1 LGGFLLSN
9 QLVEIHHLL
18 GGRYKITDV
27 LSNGSMGAVY
37 VAEDTKLLNKRW
49 VIKEMTA
56 PPWMKDGIASEAETL
71 IGLRHLNLPNIVDYL
86 PSDHNQNGYLVMDYV
101 EGETLLDRFIRSGNR
116 LPLELIIS
124 YAIQICEVLHYLHQQ
139 PDPIIHRDLK
149 PANLMI
155 DEHERIIL
163 IDFGTARRYKEGLT
177 NDTVQ
182 IGTIGFAAPE
192 QFDHTQTDCRTDLYS
207 LGAILYYLLSDGQYY
222 YLMGIPLAEKTK
234 LHQLPIHLLA
244 IIEKLLS
251 HHPEDRYASAIEVQ
265 LELQRVKHS
274 MMNDQFKQIH
284 NNKSLKNSDK
294 KLIVLISLYPGAGST
309 FTSIGLAGQLRRYQ
323 IDHALVEHPVNE
335 PELFQRCNGYLE
347 APDKYIFPI
356 EQISHSHKLQKDQA
370 WCLGSTTWYP
380 LNPISIVQEWNTEK
394 QLRLL
399 FEIPESIILVDLS
412 HHWDDVMVQDMI
424 RQADEVLVVA
434 GPNRTRLESP
444 RIVERIELIKG
455 WFDYGKKVSMIANH
469 WTSFSYGAYWLDM
482 LKPLNIYRLPEF
494 DLFQLLNYEWKGG
507 ANAWETYLYK
517 EEYNTMY
524 DQILKSILPELDWKL
539 YEVKQLS
546 QKKFFNNL
554 YKRLL
559 NR

>member
-1 LGGFLLSN
+1 MSSQFIEVN
-9 QLVEIHHLL
+9 HLL

-56 PPWMKDGIASEAETL
+56 TPWMRNGIDSEAETL
-71 IGLRHLNLPNIVDYL
+71 IGLRHPNLPNIVDYL
-86 PSDHNQNGYLVMDYV
+86 PSDHSQSGYLVMDYV
-101 EGETLLDRFIRSGNR
+101 EGETLLDRFIRCGNR
-116 LPLELIIS
+116 LPLEWIIS
-124 YAIQICEVLHYLHQQ
+124 YAIQLCEVLHYLHQQ

-163 IDFGTARRYKEGLT
+163 IDFGTARRYKEGMT

-192 QFDHTQTDCRTDLYS
+192 QFNHTQTDCRTDLYS

-222 YLMGIPLAEKTK
+222 YLMGIPLADKTK
-234 LHQLPIHLLA
+234 IQQLPIHLFA

-274 MMNDQFKQIH
+274 MLNDQFKQIH
-284 NNKSLKNSDK
+284 NNKSSKNPDK
-294 KLIVLISLYPGAGST
+294 KLIVLLSLYPGAGCT
-309 FTSIGLAGQLRRYQ
+309 FTSMGLAGQLRRYK
-323 IDHALVEHPVNE
+323 IEHALVEHPANE
-335 PELFQRCNGYLE
+335 PELFQRCNGYRE
-347 APDKYIFPI
+347 APEEYSFPL
-356 EQISHSHKLQKDQA
+356 EQVLNAHKLQKELA
-370 WCLGSTTWYP
+370 WCIGSTTLYP
-380 LNPISIVQEWNTEK
+380 LDPVRIIEEWNTEK

-434 GPNRTRLESP
+434 GPNRTRLESS
-444 RIVERIELIKG
+444 RIVERIEMIKG
-455 WFDYGKKVSMIANH
+455 WFNYGKRVSMIANH

-482 LKPLNIYRLPEF
+482 LKPLNVYRIPEL
-494 DLFQLLNYEWKGG
+494 DLFHVLNYEWIGG
-507 ANAWETYLYK
+507 TNAWETYLFK

-524 DQILKSILPELDWKL
+524 DQILKSILPELDWKF
-539 YEVKQLS
+539 YEGKQLS
-546 QKKFFNNL
+546 KKKLFNNVF
-554 YKRLL
+554 KRLL
-559 NR
+559 NK